1 MKKFTHD
8 LFGGGE
14 PIELKDDK
22 FTAKFEHI
30 ATRIPLEIDLVENEF
45 NLLTTKTDVDK
56 STEQAWLSM
65 WLRNTEINSQTSN
78 HSDVDI
84 EEFFKDY
91 FFEGVFKNGQLRSH

>member
-1 MKKFTHD
+1 MKKFNVNI
-8 LFGGGE
+8 FGGE
-14 PIELKDDK
+14 PIEIVDDK

-45 NLLTTKTDVDK
+45 NLLTTKTDVDAN
-56 STEQAWLSM
+56 TQQAWLSM

-91 FFEGVFKNGQLRSH
+91 FFDGVFKNGQLRSH